1 MLEHIPHGKASS
13 TFVTAAVT
21 RQQLSQTV
29 AMVVKKKKR
38 KRKKKGRER
47 ENKAKEVAKKRGSG
61 KLNDRA
67 FSLWVSQWAAYNVC

>member
-1 MLEHIPHGKASS
+1 MLEHVPHGKASS

-29 AMVVKKKKR
+29 AMVVKKGQR
-38 KRKKKGRER
+38 GGEQGKGSC
-47 ENKAKEVAKKRGSG
+47 KKRGSG

>member
-29 AMVVKKKKR
+29 AMVVKKKK
-38 KRKKKGRER
+38 KKE
-47 ENKAKEVAKKRGSG
+47 KEKKRAERGRTRQR
-61 KLNDRA
+61 KLQKKEA
-67 FSLWVSQWAAYNVC
+67 QAS